1 VENLSPETSQEKLQL
16 FFESK
21 KSGGTS
27 GGVERVERMQ
37 DENKAIIYFSDT
49 KGQYIPTIQSVNT
62 ILLA

>member
-1 VENLSPETSQEKLQL
+1 VENLSPETSHEKLQL

-37 DENKAIIYFSDT
+37 DENKAIIYFSDS
-49 KGQYIPTIQSVNT
+49 KGQYIPIIQLST
-62 ILLA
+62 QYC